1 MKGVELYGRVR
12 YAVQIEGLSHR
23 AAARRFG
30 IDPRTVA
37 KMMRFTAPPGYVNLL
52 PDFCSGA
59 TGESGR
65 FSEGLLLRRLQPGL
79 FRPGGA
85 DSRSDIHGRIVRDL
99 AWDSRRS
106 ITPNE
111 SLPPRTEREGRLRA
125 ALFVCGY
132 PPNVL
137 SIDIVL
143 EINIVSHERHV
154 VLCPKVAL
162 SS

>member
-30 IDPRTVA
+30 IDPRTLA

-65 FSEGLLLRRLQPGL
+65 FKVWDYCCGVHSPAYFDLEEPILEVTYMAG
-79 FRPGGA
+79 
-85 DSRSDIHGRIVRDL
+85 IVRDL

-111 SLPPRTEREGRLRA
+111 LLPPRTEREGRLRA
-125 ALFVCGY
+125 APPLFVAI
-132 PPNVL
+132 P
-137 SIDIVL
+137 
-143 EINIVSHERHV
+143 
-154 VLCPKVAL
+154 
-162 SS
+162 